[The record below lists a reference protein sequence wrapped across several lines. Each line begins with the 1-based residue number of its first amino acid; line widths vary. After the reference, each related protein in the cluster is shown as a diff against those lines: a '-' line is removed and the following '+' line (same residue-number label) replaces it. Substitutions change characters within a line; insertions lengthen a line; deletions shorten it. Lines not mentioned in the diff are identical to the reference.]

1 MRPRTCQAVRAG
13 FARCT
18 VEYPGKCVH
27 SPRDNCPVRMGA
39 LHVCKQPARL
49 RPQCGFPDADRHSP
63 TWARRLV
70 RPSSSCN
77 LVRQR
82 REILSNSAIGPPP
95 SIKGAL
101 SVNRLLVKLSEHFLV
116 LLFALMIAL
125 VFGNVVLRYAF
136 NSGLVSSEE
145 LSRFL
150 FMWLTLFGALLVM
163 REKAHLGMNLIV
175 GRLGVRGQ

>member
-1 MRPRTCQAVRAG
+1 GAVRPRPRQAVRAG

-18 VEYPGKCVH
+18 VGYPGKCVH
-27 SPRDNCPVRMGA
+27 RARDNCPVRMGT
-39 LHVCKQPARL
+39 LHVCQQLARL
-49 RPQCGFPDADRHSP
+49 RPECGLPDLDRHSR
-63 TWARRLV
+63 TWHRRPV

-82 REILSNSAIGPPP
+82 REVLSNSAIGLPP

-136 NSGLVSSEE
+136 NSGLVSS
-145 LSRFL
+145 
-150 FMWLTLFGALLVM
+150 
-163 REKAHLGMNLIV
+163 
-175 GRLGVRGQ
+175 